1 MFFTIAKNCE
11 QKCPLILFE
20 REKKIIMCIS
30 NCIFCKILSG
40 KLPCFKIAETQKSL
54 AFMDINPIS
63 KKGHCLIIPR
73 EHAAKFHELSEE
85 SCADMGRLL
94 SRVSKAMDI
103 ENYNILQNNGRI
115 ANQAVDHVHFH
126 IIPKTS
132 EDGLF
137 LSWNP
142 INPVDRN
149 ELKKMADNFASKM
162 KELEEQEGKSDV
174 KK

>member
-1 MFFTIAKNCE
+1 
-11 QKCPLILFE
+11 
-20 REKKIIMCIS
+20 
-30 NCIFCKILSG
+30 
-40 KLPCFKIAETQKSL
+40 
-54 AFMDINPIS
+54 MDINPIS

-94 SRVSKAMDI
+94 SRVSKAMNI

-137 LSWNP
+137 LSWDP
-142 INPVDRN
+142 IKPESVNKD
-149 ELKKMADNFASKM
+149 ELKNMAEKFASKM